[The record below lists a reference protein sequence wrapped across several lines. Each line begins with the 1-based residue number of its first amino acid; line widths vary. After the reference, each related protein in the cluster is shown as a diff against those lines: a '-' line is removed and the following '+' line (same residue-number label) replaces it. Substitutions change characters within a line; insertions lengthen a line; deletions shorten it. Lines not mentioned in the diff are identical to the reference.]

1 MKQTRNWK
9 GQFRQIPKI
18 SSVYFTTLSKIV
30 ISVKTTCFLRFQGI
44 YFFSCYT
51 WQAINTNYSKKVDL
65 VCNLSDRGRIKQ
77 RDSVLYSSVHVN
89 GRKVVGYYMLRPF
102 AHSVACFCVSL
113 AVVAQTLKP
122 VKLLATRK
130 RTHQLPTILIV
141 FGQQGCVRLHQA

>member
-1 MKQTRNWK
+1 MKQTRNSK

-30 ISVKTTCFLRFQGI
+30 ILVKTTCFLRFQGI

-51 WQAINTNYSKKVDL
+51 WQSISTNYSKKVDL

-77 RDSVLYSSVHVN
+77 RVCTLKLRAN
-89 GRKVVGYYMLRPF
+89 GRKVVGYYILRPF

-122 VKLLATRK
+122 VKLLATCK

-141 FGQQGCVRLHQA
+141 FGQQCSVRLHQA